1 MKRSDPRPSSTSEH
15 YIKVPLEL
23 LSNLNLPGAKIV
35 VECKMEDRSKFTAST
50 SATQDEAEMTSN
62 ASSGKILGQYYLQ

>member
-23 LSNLNLPGAKIV
+23 LSNLNIPGAKIF
-35 VECKMEDRSKFTAST
+35 VECKMEDRSEFTAST
-50 SATQDEAEMTSN
+50 SATQQMTSN
-62 ASSGKILGQYYLQ
+62 ASSGKILGQCYLQ